1 LAKEKAMSTTE
12 LKQILIEKIQL
23 TDDLQLLEEAYRL
36 LEINDDRSEVF
47 VLTEAQHQA
56 IETARQQIQAGQ
68 YLTHEQANKE
78 IDEWLEK

>member
-1 LAKEKAMSTTE
+1 MSTTA

-23 TDDLQLLEEAYRL
+23 TDDLKLLEEAYRL
-36 LEINDDRSEVF
+36 LEVDDEHAEVF
-47 VLTEAQHQA
+47 VLSEAQHQA

-78 IDEWLEK
+78 IDEWIK

>member
-1 LAKEKAMSTTE
+1 MSTTE

-36 LEINDDRSEVF
+36 LEVDDEHAEVF
-47 VLTEAQHQA
+47 VLTETQHQA
-56 IETARQQIQAGQ
+56 IETARQQIQSGQ